1 MYCGR
6 RHYSLSR
13 ISLLRTPDRDR
24 DSNRAMDLEG
34 DQMRITVNR
43 GLYGMQDSA
52 LIYDIGDGVALFT
65 PQISVVTRSDRDR
78 GLSSLC

>member
-34 DQMRITVNR
+34 DLKENPRESSCTGIEIAHA
-43 GLYGMQDSA
+43 LACALGMKLSE
-52 LIYDIGDGVALFT
+52 LIRRAE
-65 PQISVVTRSDRDR
+65 
-78 GLSSLC
+78 

>member
-1 MYCGR
+1 MAGA
-6 RHYSLSR
+6 HYSLSR

-43 GLYGMQDSA
+43 GLYGIEIAHA
-52 LIYDIGDGVALFT
+52 LACAL
-65 PQISVVTRSDRDR
+65 
-78 GLSSLC
+78 GMKLSELIRRAE